1 MFAPIPKVNNPIITS
16 QSKIIYTILHIV
28 AIPTK
33 NKRTKGYKMNEKTLD
48 FIEPETSVKVLKVTG
63 KKSSRKRI
71 LDMGLT
77 PGTRVE
83 VIRRAPLGDPVE
95 FKLKGYNLS
104 LRKKEAENILVE
116 LVE

>member
-1 MFAPIPKVNNPIITS
+1 MK
-16 QSKIIYTILHIV
+16 
-28 AIPTK
+28 
-33 NKRTKGYKMNEKTLD
+33 EKTLN
-48 FIEPETSVKVLKVTG
+48 FIEPKTSVKVLKVTG
-63 KKSSRKRI
+63 NKLSRKRI

-95 FKLKGYNLS
+95 FKLKGYNLC
-104 LRKKEAENILVE
+104 LRKKEAETILVE

>member
-1 MFAPIPKVNNPIITS
+1 M
-16 QSKIIYTILHIV
+16 
-28 AIPTK
+28 
-33 NKRTKGYKMNEKTLD
+33 TLD
-48 FIEPETSVKVLKVTG
+48 LIEPEISVKVLKVIG
-63 KKSSRKRI
+63 QKSSRKRI

-104 LRKKEAENILVE
+104 LRKKEARTILVE
-116 LVE
+116 APEQVPE

>member
-1 MFAPIPKVNNPIITS
+1 MEQNSDIMKE
-16 QSKIIYTILHIV
+16 Q
-28 AIPTK
+28 
-33 NKRTKGYKMNEKTLD
+33 TLD

-63 KKSSRKRI
+63 NKSSRKRI

-104 LRKKEAENILVE
+104 LRKKEAETVLVE

>member
-1 MFAPIPKVNNPIITS
+1 MKE
-16 QSKIIYTILHIV
+16 Q
-28 AIPTK
+28 
-33 NKRTKGYKMNEKTLD
+33 TLD

-63 KKSSRKRI
+63 NKSSRKRI

-104 LRKKEAENILVE
+104 LRKKEAETVLVE